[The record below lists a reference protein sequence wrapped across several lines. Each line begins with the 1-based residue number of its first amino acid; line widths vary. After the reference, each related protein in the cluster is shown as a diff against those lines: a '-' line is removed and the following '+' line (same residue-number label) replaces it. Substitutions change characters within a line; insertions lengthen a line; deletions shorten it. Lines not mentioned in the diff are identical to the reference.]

1 MEKKIE
7 KMYTVKEGA
16 KILNVHEVVLRN
28 RIRAG
33 KIKAIKYTHS
43 KQGNWYI
50 AEKDLQEYI
59 ESNK

>member
-1 MEKKIE
+1 MD
-7 KMYTVKEGA
+7 KMYTVKQAA
-16 KILNVHEVVLRN
+16 KILGIDAVVVRN
-28 RIRAG
+28 RIREG